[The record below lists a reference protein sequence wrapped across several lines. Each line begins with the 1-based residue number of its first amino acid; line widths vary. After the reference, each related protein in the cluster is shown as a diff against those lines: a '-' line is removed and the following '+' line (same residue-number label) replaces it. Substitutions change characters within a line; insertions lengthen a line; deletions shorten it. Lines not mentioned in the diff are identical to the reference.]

1 MERTVKKM
9 PIKFSNKKSDGRKAL
24 TSDSNISYGQQ
35 GTSADMHKRQE
46 KLINF
51 ENPNSVPFSV
61 VEAYKNIR
69 VQLTNILEKCGGKA
83 IAISSPNASEG
94 KSTTAINIA
103 ITLSQLNKKVVLIDT
118 DIRRGTIHK
127 KLKFENEA
135 GCMDILSGRASFEQ
149 VVKHYNSYLDI
160 ITSGQIYSNTSE
172 LFDSNEFDSLLDKL
186 NKEYD
191 YILIDTP
198 PVNLVSD
205 ALVIS
210 KKCDGLIYVIRSKVT
225 TYEALRKAVS
235 STEKLNVNLLGVII
249 NAVDSNNSS
258 YKYGK
263 GGYYNKYRYYESY
276 SKSN

>member
-1 MERTVKKM
+1 M
-9 PIKFSNKKSDGRKAL
+9 PIKLSDKKSGGKKAL
-24 TSDSNISYGQQ
+24 TSDSNISNSRRGL
-35 GTSADMHKRQE
+35 SADMQKRQE
-46 KLINF
+46 KFINF

-94 KSTTAINIA
+94 KSTTSINIA

-118 DIRRGTIHK
+118 DIRRGTIHRR
-127 KLKFENEA
+127 LKIDNEI
-135 GCMDILSGRASFEQ
+135 GCTDILAGIAPLEQ
-149 VVKHYNSYLDI
+149 AVKHYNTYLDI
-160 ITSGQIYSNTSE
+160 ITAGQNYSNNSE
-172 LFDSNEFDSLLDKL
+172 LFDSKEFDDLLNQL

-225 TYEALRKAVS
+225 TYEAIKDAVS
-235 STEKLNVNLLGVII
+235 CTEKLNVNLLGVII
-249 NAVDSNNSS
+249 NAVDSNKSG

-263 GGYYNKYRYYESY
+263 GGYYNKYRHYKSY
-276 SKSN
+276 